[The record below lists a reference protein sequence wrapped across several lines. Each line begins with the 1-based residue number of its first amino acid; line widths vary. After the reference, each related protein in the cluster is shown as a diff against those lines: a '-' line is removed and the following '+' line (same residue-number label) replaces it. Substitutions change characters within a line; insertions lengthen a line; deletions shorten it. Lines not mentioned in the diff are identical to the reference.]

1 VVFVSGVTGTRLYD
15 TQSDTLIW
23 GSAWQLVRPRD
34 GGYSLALPISA
45 SETSGEDPSG
55 HPQAHYDPVG
65 PLWKVRFPGW
75 TKEVYRPL
83 RERFE
88 RAGYR
93 YGDLKSP
100 GSEDSL
106 FLFDYDWRYGN
117 LDSVRRLDELLT
129 RLSASRGGA
138 DVDLVCQSNAAKI
151 CRWLAKYGALGVED
165 VEAGERWQRTYRIRR
180 LALAGVSN
188 SGAMRVLQLLIQ
200 GRSYIPLIGRRFN
213 PETFFSVRPL
223 FEDLPAGRDDLFFD
237 EHGETLD
244 IDLFD
249 AGNWRTYGWSVFGRE
264 ATERLRRHPR
274 PDLFGDEQAR
284 FDYLER
290 QLTNARRFQA
300 LLARDAEQFPDIE
313 YFLLENDSEP
323 TMDRALVERRN
334 GEWQTSFLG
343 DRRVDRDPV
352 LEKLAAAPGDGHAVI
367 GSQRGLSPQELAA
380 LSRTVKG
387 AGGHFEALI
396 QPQALDAIV
405 AFLTEPD
412 LPRK

>member
-1 VVFVSGVTGTRLYD
+1 MRVLANLLPLVALAVLLTCSGLQSQPSAQVVLPVSNLTPVVFVSGVTGTKLYD
-15 TQSDTLIW
+15 PQSETLIW
-23 GSAWQLVRPRD
+23 GSARQLVRPRD
-34 GGYSLALPISA
+34 GGYSLALPLAA
-45 SETSGEDPSG
+45 SESSGEDPSG
-55 HPQAHYDPVG
+55 HPQARYDPIG

-88 RAGYR
+88 SAGYR

-100 GSEDSL
+100 GSQDSL
-106 FLFDYDWRYGN
+106 FFFD
-117 LDSVRRLDELLT
+117 
-129 RLSASRGGA
+129 
-138 DVDLVCQSNAAKI
+138 I

-165 VEAGERWQRTYRIRR
+165 AEAGERWQRTYRIRR

-200 GRSYIPLIGRRFN
+200 GRSYIPLIGRRFY

-237 EHGETLD
+237 EQGETLE

-249 AGNWRTYGWSVFGRE
+249 AGNWQTYGWSVFGRE
-264 ATERLRRHPR
+264 ASERLRRHPR

-290 QLTNARRFQA
+290 QLTKARRFQE
-300 LLARDAEQFPDIE
+300 LLARDTEQFPEIE

-323 TMDRALVERRN
+323 TMDRALVESRN

-343 DRRVDRDPV
+343 DRRVDRDPA
-352 LEKLAAAPGDGHAVI
+352 LEKLAAAAGDGHAVI
-367 GSQRGLSPQELAA
+367 GSQRGLSAQELAV
-380 LSRTVKG
+380 LSTTVKG
-387 AGGHFEALI
+387 TGGHFEALI
-396 QPQALDAIV
+396 QPEALDAIV
-405 AFLTEPD
+405 AFLTKPGNSN
-412 LPRK
+412 RK